1 MINIFVITR
10 KEFFALATVIILYIN
25 LDVLL
30 QVIVG
35 EKKMSRELLKKK
47 FMKMLFSIYM
57 FLVISIVY
65 FPFPIAWGK
74 YLKYRKPIIHITI
87 WESTI
92 GMYKKDGL
100 NVVIENIGGNLLLL
114 APMIFF
120 LCYYLKKLN
129 FNMKKILL
137 ISLSISL
144 FIECSQVTL
153 SMIIPNYARTFDTM
167 DLLCNSIGGL
177 LGYRLYL
184 IYSKVIV
191 DNVESVDSMDN

>member
-1 MINIFVITR
+1 
-10 KEFFALATVIILYIN
+10 
-25 LDVLL
+25 
-30 QVIVG
+30 
-35 EKKMSRELLKKK
+35 
-47 FMKMLFSIYM
+47 M

-65 FPFPIAWGK
+65 FPLPIAWGEYIK
-74 YLKYRKPIIHITI
+74 YKNPTIHII
-87 WESTI
+87 PWESTI
-92 GMYKKDGL
+92 GIYKKYGL
-100 NVVIENIGGNLLLL
+100 DVVIENIGGNLLLL

-167 DLLCNSIGGL
+167 DLLCNSIGWL
-177 LGYRLYL
+177 LGYILYML
-184 IYSKVIV
+184 YSKVIV
-191 DNVESVDSMDN
+191 DNVESVDSMEYTEHRDN

>member
-1 MINIFVITR
+1 M
-10 KEFFALATVIILYIN
+10 
-25 LDVLL
+25 
-30 QVIVG
+30 
-35 EKKMSRELLKKK
+35 KMSRQLLKKR
-47 FMKMLFSIYM
+47 FMKMIFSIYM

-65 FPFPIAWGK
+65 FPLPIAWGEYIK
-74 YLKYRKPIIHITI
+74 YKNPTIHII
-87 WESTI
+87 LWQSTI
-92 GMYKKDGL
+92 AIYKKKGL
-100 NVVIENIGGNLLLL
+100 GVVIENIGGNLLLL

-167 DLLCNSIGGL
+167 DLLCNSISGII
-177 LGYRLYL
+177 GYILY
-184 IYSKVIV
+184 ISYSKVIV
-191 DNVESVDSMDN
+191 DNIESEDSMDN